1 MKWTIRRKLLLS
13 FICMALLTI
22 TASSY
27 AVYRLYD
34 LTRKADYIVNNNVSF
49 MEQVRTLVA
58 TVVAMEEA
66 AKKYPILKDPDIAA
80 LYYTRSREFDQL
92 LERITVPAKNGAN
105 EKESVKSRK
114 RHLDQIFAEEE
125 SLILEGNQA
134 EAMQLAARG
143 SGTHHR
149 YTHLYPPELGETDG
163 SPH

>member
-66 AKKYPILKDPDIAA
+66 AKNI
-80 LYYTRSREFDQL
+80 RSSK
-92 LERITVPAKNGAN
+92 I
-105 EKESVKSRK
+105 
-114 RHLDQIFAEEE
+114 
-125 SLILEGNQA
+125 LILLLYIIRVA
-134 EAMQLAARG
+134 ENLINSSNG
-143 SGTHHR
+143 SRCLRKMALTR
-149 YTHLYPPELGETDG
+149 KNR
-163 SPH
+163 